1 MAQVKALIGNI
12 KGQDGVTNVYN
23 TSETVIGTFN
33 GATLYRKIFAA
44 VVPSTSSQGTYAYNT
59 INTGINYTKVINVY
73 LMKILISS
81 INLAYSTHIYGDDP
95 VPTGYAQ
102 NNAFLIRN
110 ATPSFNGAT
119 CYVAIEYIK

>member
-12 KGQDGVTNVYN
+12 KGKDGVTNVYN

-33 GATLYRKIFAA
+33 GATLYRKIFVTA
-44 VVPSTSSQGTYAYNT
+44 VPSTSSQGTYAYNT

-81 INLAYSTHIYGDDP
+81 ASLSYSTHIYGDDAA
-95 VPTGYAQ
+95 PTGYAQ
-102 NNAFLIRN
+102 NNEFLIRN
-110 ATPSFNGAT
+110 ANPTFNGAT